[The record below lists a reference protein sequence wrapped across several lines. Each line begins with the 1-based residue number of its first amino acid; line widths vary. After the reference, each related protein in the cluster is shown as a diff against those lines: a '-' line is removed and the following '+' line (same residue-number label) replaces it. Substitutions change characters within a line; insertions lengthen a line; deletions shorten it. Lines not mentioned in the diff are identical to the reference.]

1 LSQIITHTF
10 LFALLATRISDAG
23 GYDKVKARKYIIA
36 ALPDKARVKP
46 AKSRRLL
53 VFSKTNG
60 FRHGSISSGAM
71 SLKMLG
77 EKTGAFIAV
86 HSEDAAMF
94 EKVSL
99 DTFDAVC
106 MLNTTREVFLPR
118 NMKNLSEEE
127 RKKALE
133 TDKRLKA
140 NFKAFVEGGKGLIGF
155 HAATDTF
162 HKWKDYSLMM
172 GGLFSGHPWHQEIG
186 VRVEEPSHPLVAAF
200 KGKPFKVADEIYQFK
215 KGFYS
220 RDRLRVLLSL
230 DLSSVKKKGGR
241 KDHDYALAWIRNVGK
256 GRTFYT
262 VFGHRDQ
269 IYWNPTLLKFF
280 LDGIQ
285 FAIGD
290 LEADATP
297 SNKLPR

>member
-1 LSQIITHTF
+1 MTKTLVHTF
-10 LFALLATRISDAG
+10 LLTLVAARAVDAG
-23 GYDKVKARKYIIA
+23 GYDKVKASKYITA
-36 ALPDKARVKP
+36 ALPDGARADPIKP
-46 AKSRRLL
+46 RRLL

-77 EKTGAFIAV
+77 EKTGAFTAV

-94 EKVSL
+94 ELESL
-99 DTFDAVC
+99 DKFDAVC

-118 NMKNLSEEE
+118 NMKNLSDEE
-127 RKKALE
+127 RKKAFE
-133 TDKRLKA
+133 TDERLKA

-155 HAATDTF
+155 HAGTDTF
-162 HKWKDYSLMM
+162 HQWEDYSLMM

-186 VRVEEPSHPLVAAF
+186 VRVEEPAHPLVAAF

-230 DLSSVKKKGGR
+230 DLKSVKKKGGR

-285 FAIGD
+285 YALGD
-290 LEADATP
+290 IEADATP

>member
-1 LSQIITHTF
+1 MRITITHIVP
-10 LFALLATRISDAG
+10 LSLLVICTADAIA
-23 GYDKVKARKYIIA
+23 YDKVKANKYITA
-36 ALPDKARVKP
+36 ALPDKASAEPKKP
-46 AKSRRLL
+46 RRLL

-77 EKTGAFIAV
+77 EKTGAFTAV
-86 HSEDAAMF
+86 HSEDAGMF
-94 EKVSL
+94 EKESL

-118 NMKNLSEEE
+118 NMKNLSKEE
-127 RKKALE
+127 RKKAFE
-133 TDKRLKA
+133 TDERLKA
-140 NFKAFVEGGKGLIGF
+140 NFKAFVESGKGLIGF
-155 HAATDTF
+155 HAGTDTF
-162 HKWKDYSLMM
+162 HQWADYSLMM
-172 GGLFSGHPWHQEIG
+172 GGLFSGHPWHEEIG
-186 VRVEEPSHPLVAAF
+186 VKIEEPSHPLLAAF

-215 KGFYS
+215 RGYYS

-230 DLSSVKKKGGR
+230 DLGSVKKKGGR
-241 KDHDYALAWIRNVGK
+241 ADNDYALAWIRKVGE

-269 IYWNPTLLKFF
+269 IYWNPILLKFF

-285 FAIGD
+285 FAMGD
-290 LEADATP
+290 IEADATP
-297 SNKLPR
+297 SNKLGK